1 MSDNASGL
9 VRRILILVVVGLVM
23 LTVVGV
29 LTQMW
34 AQAERAH
41 RVADDSAR
49 SVGAALLP
57 ILEQTLVVGD
67 LETARQTLLRVVEHR
82 SIERLILLHPENGQI
97 VLDAQESE
105 PEPEASR
112 LIVSVVG
119 DFEPHVMEI
128 TVGGVRYG
136 KLYIQPSANAVLD
149 DLWHSARLALFGGL
163 LSLLVF
169 LPLLA
174 MVLRQNLRPLV
185 RLASVVEQFG
195 RGAISG
201 RAKPEG
207 AAEIVATAQAFNQ
220 MADRIESLVADL
232 GAAKAA
238 AESANA
244 IKGEFLANMSHEIR
258 TPLNGILGMTELAL
272 GTELTA
278 EQREYLGTVKHSSVH
293 LLEVINEI
301 LDFSKIEAGHM
312 TLQPIACELR
322 QVLEATCRILESRAA
337 EKSLALRLALADEL
351 PAHVVL
357 DPVRLRQVL
366 INLLGNAI
374 KFTERGAIT
383 VDVQRRPSGPGGAC
397 KLVFRVRDTGIGIPK
412 EKWAGIFDAFSQADG
427 SITRRFGGTGLG
439 LAICRRLVEMWGGEI
454 WLTSQPGRGSEFS
467 FTVPAQI
474 AEAPLTL
481 PEPVAKAVELPRGL
495 RILLAEDNLVNQKL
509 AVRLLEQR
517 GCLVGVANNGL
528 EALKMWREGGYDEI
542 LMDMMMPEMDGLE
555 ATRQIRSE
563 EAVAGGHIPIVAMTA
578 NAMDGD
584 RQRCLDSGM
593 DGYVAKPIRVA
604 DLIAELAR
612 FAPSRPSIGGDAG

>member
-1 MSDNASGL
+1 MSENASGL
-9 VRRILILVVVGLVM
+9 VRRILILVVVGLVA
-23 LTVVGV
+23 LTVAGV
-29 LTQMW
+29 LVQMW

-82 SIERLILLHPENGQI
+82 SIEHLILLHPDSGAI
-97 VLDAQESE
+97 VLDVREAAPESR
-105 PEPEASR
+105 ASR
-112 LIVSVVG
+112 LLTAVVG
-119 DFEPHVMEI
+119 EFEPHVMEI
-128 TVGGVRYG
+128 AVGGVRYG
-136 KLYIQPSANAVLD
+136 KLYIQPSAEAVLD
-149 DLWHSARLALFGGL
+149 DLWHIARLAFFGGL
-163 LSLLVF
+163 LSLAVF

-174 MVLRQNLRPLV
+174 MALRQNLRPLV
-185 RLASVVEQFG
+185 RLSRVVEQFG
-195 RGAISG
+195 QGAISG

-207 AAEIVATAQAFNQ
+207 AAEIVATAHAFNQ
-220 MADRIESLVADL
+220 MADRIENLVADL

-272 GTELTA
+272 ATALTA
-278 EQREYLGTVKHSSVH
+278 EQREYMGTVKHSSLH

-312 TLQPIACELR
+312 TLQPIVCELR
-322 QVLEATCRILESRAA
+322 SVMEAACRILESRAA
-337 EKSLALRLALADEL
+337 EKSLALRLEMADDL
-351 PAHVVL
+351 PRHVVL

-366 INLLGNAI
+366 LNLLGNAI
-374 KFTERGAIT
+374 KFTERGSVT
-383 VDVQRRPSGPGGAC
+383 VVVERRPGGPGSTC
-397 KLVFRVRDTGIGIPK
+397 ELVFRVRDTGIGIPQ

-454 WLTSQPGRGSEFS
+454 WVTSEPGSGSEFS
-467 FTVPAQI
+467 FTARAQI
-474 AEAPLTL
+474 AEAQAVL
-481 PEPVAKAVELPRGL
+481 PEKAAKTVELPRGL

-517 GCLVGVANNGL
+517 GCIVSVANNGL
-528 EALKMWREGGYDEI
+528 EALKLWREGGYDQI

-563 EAVAGGHIPIVAMTA
+563 EALSGGHVAIVAMTA

-604 DLIAELAR
+604 DLVSELAR
-612 FAPSRPSIGGDAG
+612 FAPSRPSTGGDAG

>member
-1 MSDNASGL
+1 MSENASGL
-9 VRRILILVVVGLVM
+9 VRRILILVVVGLVA
-23 LTVVGV
+23 LTVAGV
-29 LTQMW
+29 FVQMW
-34 AQAERAH
+34 TQAERAH

-82 SIERLILLHPENGQI
+82 SIERLILLHPDSDAI
-97 VLDAQESE
+97 VLDVREAA
-105 PEPEASR
+105 PEARPSR
-112 LIVSVVG
+112 LLAALVG

-128 TVGGVRYG
+128 AVGGVRYG
-136 KLYIQPSANAVLD
+136 KLYIQPSAEAALD
-149 DLWHSARLALFGGL
+149 DLWHIARLAFLGGL
-163 LSLLVF
+163 LSLAVF

-174 MVLRQNLRPLV
+174 MALRQNLRPLV
-185 RLASVVEQFG
+185 RLSRVVEQFG
-195 RGAISG
+195 QGAISG

-207 AAEIVATAQAFNQ
+207 AAEIVATAHAFNQ
-220 MADRIESLVADL
+220 MAERIENLVADL

-272 GTELTA
+272 ATALTA
-278 EQREYLGTVKHSSVH
+278 EQREYMGTVKHSSLH

-312 TLQPIACELR
+312 TLQPIVCELR
-322 QVLEATCRILESRAA
+322 SVMEAACRILESRAA
-337 EKSLALRLALADEL
+337 EKSLALRLEMADDL
-351 PAHVVL
+351 PRHVVL

-366 INLLGNAI
+366 LNLLGNAI
-374 KFTERGAIT
+374 KFTERGSVT
-383 VDVQRRPSGPGGAC
+383 VVVERRPGGPGSTC
-397 KLVFRVRDTGIGIPK
+397 ELIFRVRDTGIGIPQ

-454 WLTSQPGRGSEFS
+454 WVTSEPGSGSEFS
-467 FTVPAQI
+467 FTARAQI
-474 AEAPLTL
+474 AEAQAVL
-481 PEPVAKAVELPRGL
+481 PEKAAKTVELPRGL

-517 GCLVGVANNGL
+517 GCIVSVANNGL
-528 EALKMWREGGYDEI
+528 EALKLWREGGYDQI

-563 EAVAGGHIPIVAMTA
+563 EALSGGHVAIVAMTA

-604 DLIAELAR
+604 DLVAELAR
-612 FAPSRPSIGGDAG
+612 FAPSRPSTGGDAG

>member
-1 MSDNASGL
+1 MSENASGL
-9 VRRILILVVVGLVM
+9 VRRILILVVVGLVV
-23 LTVVGV
+23 LTVAGV
-29 LTQMW
+29 LVQMW

-82 SIERLILLHPENGQI
+82 SIEHLILLHPESGAI
-97 VLDAQESE
+97 VLDVREAAPESRV
-105 PEPEASR
+105 SR
-112 LIVSVVG
+112 LVTAVVG
-119 DFEPHVMEI
+119 EFEPHVMEI
-128 TVGGVRYG
+128 AVGGVRYG
-136 KLYIQPSANAVLD
+136 KLYIQPSVEAVVD
-149 DLWHSARLALFGGL
+149 DLWYIGRLAFLGGL
-163 LSLLVF
+163 LSLAIF

-174 MVLRQNLRPLV
+174 MALRQNLRPLV
-185 RLASVVEQFG
+185 RLSRVVEQFG
-195 RGAISG
+195 QGAISG

-207 AAEIVATAQAFNQ
+207 AAEIVATAHAFNQ
-220 MADRIESLVADL
+220 MADRIENLVADL

-272 GTELTA
+272 GTALTA
-278 EQREYLGTVKHSSVH
+278 EQREYMGTVKHSSLH

-322 QVLEATCRILESRAA
+322 PVLEAACRMLESRAA
-337 EKSLALRLALADEL
+337 EKSLALRLDMADDL
-351 PAHVVL
+351 PRHVVL

-366 INLLGNAI
+366 LNLLGNAI
-374 KFTERGAIT
+374 KFTEYGAIT
-383 VDVQRRPSGPGGAC
+383 VCVERRPGGPGSTC
-397 KLVFRVRDTGIGIPK
+397 DLVFRVRDTGIGIPK
-412 EKWAGIFDAFSQADG
+412 EKWAGIFDSFSQADG

-454 WLTSQPGRGSEFS
+454 WVTSEPGSGSEFS
-467 FTVPAQI
+467 FTARAQI
-474 AEAPLTL
+474 AEAPAAV
-481 PEPVAKAVELPRGL
+481 PEKAAKSIELPRGL

-517 GCLVGVANNGL
+517 GCQVKVANNGL
-528 EALKMWREGGYDEI
+528 EALKLWREGGYDQI

-563 EAVAGGHIPIVAMTA
+563 EALAGGHIAIVAMTA

-604 DLIAELAR
+604 DLVAELAR
-612 FAPSRPSIGGDAG
+612 FAPSRPSTNGDAG

>member
-1 MSDNASGL
+1 MSENASGL
-9 VRRILILVVVGLVM
+9 VRRILILVVAGLVV
-23 LTVVGV
+23 LTVAGV
-29 LTQMW
+29 FVQMW

-82 SIERLILLHPENGQI
+82 SIEHLILLHPDSGAI
-97 VLDAQESE
+97 VIDVRESA
-105 PEPEASR
+105 PASRASR
-112 LIVSVVG
+112 LLVAVVG
-119 DFEPHVMEI
+119 EFEPHVMEI
-128 TVGGVRYG
+128 VVGGVRYG
-136 KLYIQPSANAVLD
+136 RLYIQPSAEAVLD
-149 DLWHSARLALFGGL
+149 DLWHIARLAFLGGL
-163 LSLLVF
+163 LSLAIF

-174 MVLRQNLRPLV
+174 MALRQNLRPLV
-185 RLASVVEQFG
+185 RLSRVVEQFG
-195 RGAISG
+195 QGAISG

-207 AAEIVATAQAFNQ
+207 AAEIVATAHAFNQ
-220 MADRIESLVADL
+220 MADRIENLVADL

-272 GTELTA
+272 GTALTA
-278 EQREYLGTVKHSSVH
+278 EQREYMGTVKHSSLH

-322 QVLEATCRILESRAA
+322 PVLEAACRMLDSRAA
-337 EKSLALRLALADEL
+337 EKSLALRLEMADDL
-351 PAHVVL
+351 PRHVVL

-366 INLLGNAI
+366 LNLLGNAI
-374 KFTERGAIT
+374 KFTERGS
-383 VDVQRRPSGPGGAC
+383 VSVCVERRAGGPGSAC
-397 KLVFRVRDTGIGIPK
+397 DLVFRVRDTGIGIPK
-412 EKWAGIFDAFSQADG
+412 EKWAGIFDSFSQADG

-454 WLTSQPGRGSEFS
+454 WVTSEPGSGSEFS
-467 FTVPAQI
+467 FTVRAQVAEVPTVPA
-474 AEAPLTL
+474 
-481 PEPVAKAVELPRGL
+481 EPAAKAVELPRGL
-495 RILLAEDNLVNQKL
+495 SILLAEDNLVNQKL

-517 GCLVGVANNGL
+517 GCRVSVAGNGL
-528 EALKMWREGGYDEI
+528 EALKMWREGGYDQI

-555 ATRQIRSE
+555 ATRLIRSE
-563 EAVAGGHIPIVAMTA
+563 EAMAGGHVPIVAMTA

-604 DLIAELAR
+604 DLVAELAR
-612 FAPSRPSIGGDAG
+612 FAPVRPSTGGDAG